1 MTEPEIFAG
10 LLLGAMLPY
19 LFSAFTI
26 KSVGKAAMGMVEEI
40 RRQLKANP
48 GILTGETEPDYQ
60 RCIAISTRSSLYEM
74 IAPGL
79 LVNNF

>member
-26 KSVGKAAMGMVEEI
+26 KSVGLAAEDMVTEVRSQI
-40 RRQLKANP
+40 RRNP
-48 GILTGETEPDYQ
+48 GIL
-60 RCIAISTRSSLYEM
+60 
-74 IAPGL
+74 
-79 LVNNF
+79 